1 MCLSTAYIETG
12 NKGDKVK
19 EVMGDVALLEAEFNG
34 FLLTTLLGE
43 QKFVAGRIKS
53 IDFIQDHSI
62 VFES

>member
-19 EVMGDVALLEAEFNG
+19 EVTGDVALLEAEGNG

-43 QKFVAGRIKS
+43 QIFIAGRIKS

>member
-19 EVMGDVALLEAEFNG
+19 EVMGDVALLEADVNG

-43 QKFVAGRIKS
+43 QIFIAGRIKS